1 MRRKLSQRSTSL
13 RRGGTVMSKYVI
25 IGGSAGG
32 IGAIE
37 AIREVDPIGT
47 LTLISEEKVPQY
59 SRPMISEYVS
69 KEATLDMMKYRD
81 DQFWKNNNVNVL
93 NGRIAT
99 KIDFTKKFV
108 ELENGDKIIYEKLLI
123 ATGGKP
129 FVPRMEGEKKDGVF
143 TFTELSSAEAL
154 EAKVTQSKRALVIG
168 GGLIGVSA
176 SEALVKRGIKV
187 TLVELKENILSLI
200 LDKTASEIAETVLKK
215 SGVTIIT
222 GQTVQQIQGKQDDPS
237 AVGGVVMTDGT
248 EIPCDLV
255 VVAIGVIPRT
265 ELVKDTSLKL
275 NRGIIVDKLM
285 RTNIPDVYACG
296 DVAEAHDFLI
306 NENRLLPLWP
316 LAYNGGRVAGYN
328 MAGGKNVEYEGGTV
342 MSSLKYFELPIIA
355 VGNINPQDTSSYEIL
370 VELKPEK
377 PIYKKI
383 LLKDNKIS
391 GFIFLGEIEKA
402 GIFFRLLKNHVDVS
416 EIKDILLFKDFGIVS
431 LPEHLRKEMFVVN

>member
-1 MRRKLSQRSTSL
+1 
-13 RRGGTVMSKYVI
+13 MSKYVI

-37 AIREVDPIGT
+37 AIREVDPVGT
-47 LTLISEEKVPQY
+47 LTVISEEKVPQY

-93 NGRIAT
+93 NERTAT

-108 ELENGDKIIYEKLLI
+108 ELDSGDKINYEKLLI

-129 FVPRMEGEKKDGVF
+129 FVPRMECEKKDGVF
-143 TFTELSSAEAL
+143 TFTELSSAEGL
-154 EAKVTQSKRALVIG
+154 EAKVAQSKSAVVIG

-187 TLVELKENILSLI
+187 TLVELKDNILNLI
-200 LDKTASEIAETVLKK
+200 LDKTASEIAETVLTK

-222 GQTVQQIQGKQDDPS
+222 GQTVQRIKGKQDDPS
-237 AVGGVVMTDGT
+237 AVSGVVMSDGT

-265 ELVKDTSLKL
+265 ELVKDTNLKL
-275 NRGIIVDKLM
+275 NKGIIVDKFM

-306 NENRLLPLWP
+306 NKTRLLPLWP

-328 MAGGKNVEYEGGTV
+328 MVGGKNVEYEGGTV

-355 VGNINPQDTSSYEIL
+355 VGNINPQYTSRYEIL
-370 VELKPEK
+370 IELKPEK
-377 PIYKKI
+377 TIYKKI

-391 GFIFLGEIEKA
+391 GFIFLGAIEKA
-402 GIFFRLLKNHVDVS
+402 GILFRLLKNHVDVS
-416 EIKDILLFKDFGIVS
+416 EIKEILLSEDFGIVS
-431 LPEHLRKEMFVVN
+431 LPEHLRQEMFVVN

>member
-1 MRRKLSQRSTSL
+1 
-13 RRGGTVMSKYVI
+13 MSKYVI

-37 AIREVDPIGT
+37 AIREVDPAGT
-47 LTLISEEKVPQY
+47 LTVISEEKIPQY

-69 KEATLDMMKYRD
+69 RDATVDMMKYRD

-93 NGRIAT
+93 NRRRAI
-99 KIDFTKKFV
+99 KIDFTKKLV
-108 ELENGDKIIYEKLLI
+108 ELDSGDKIDYEKLLI

-154 EAKVTQSKRALVIG
+154 EAKVAQSKRAVVIG

-176 SEALVKRGIKV
+176 SEALLKRGIKV
-187 TLVELKENILSLI
+187 TLVELKDNILSLI

-275 NRGIIVDKLM
+275 NRGIIVDKFM
-285 RTNIPDVYACG
+285 RTNLPDVYACG

-328 MAGGKNVEYEGGTV
+328 MAGSKNVEYEGGTV

-355 VGNINPQDTSSYEIL
+355 VGNINPQDTSRFEIL

-383 LLKDNKIS
+383 LLKDNKIL

-402 GIFFRLLKNHVDVS
+402 GILFRLLKNHVDIN
-416 EIKDILLFKDFGIVS
+416 EIKDILLSEDFGIVS
-431 LPEHLRKEMFVVN
+431 LPEHLRQEMFVVN